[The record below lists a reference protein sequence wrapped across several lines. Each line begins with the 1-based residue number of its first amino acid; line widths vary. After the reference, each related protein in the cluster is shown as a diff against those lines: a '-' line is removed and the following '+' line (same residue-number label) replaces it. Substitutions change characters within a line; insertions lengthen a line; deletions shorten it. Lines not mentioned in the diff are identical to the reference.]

1 MALDIL
7 VVDDEQDIRDLVSG
21 VLEDEGYSTRTAG
34 SSSEALAAL
43 ADRRP
48 SLVLLDVWLQGSKL
62 DGLQLLEEVKRRD
75 PSLPVLMISGHGNLD
90 TAVAAIRQGAVDF
103 IEKPFEAEHLLHLVA
118 RATETDRLRREN
130 ETLKAQIGQETELT
144 GASVAINAVRATLKR
159 VAGTGSRVLITGPAG
174 VGKEVA
180 ARLLHNWSPRAK
192 APFIVVSAARMTP
205 ERVEEELFGVE
216 EGGELARPGLL
227 EQAHGGTLVLDEI
240 ADMPL
245 PAQGKILRVLTDQSF
260 TRVGG
265 QRVVKVD
272 MRVVS
277 STARHLPEEIAAG
290 RFREDLFY
298 RLNVV
303 PVHLPALSERRE
315 DIPELVAHF
324 AARYGAEQRVQTPK
338 ISDDAV
344 AALQAYDWPGNV
356 RQLRNVIERTIILA
370 PSARIGCIEI
380 DMLPPEILNEQAQLS
395 PGEAVKAIMGTP
407 LREARETFEREYLKV
422 QIRRFSGNISRTA
435 TFIGMER
442 SALHRKLK
450 ALGIGDAK
458 GGESE

>member
-7 VVDDEQDIRDLVSG
+7 VVDDERDIRELVSG
-21 VLEDEGYSTRTAG
+21 VLEDEGYSTRGAAN
-34 SSSEALAAL
+34 SSEALEAL
-43 ADRRP
+43 AERRP

-62 DGLQLLEEVKRRD
+62 DGLQLLEEIKRKD

-130 ETLKAQIGQETELT
+130 ETLRAQIGHETELT
-144 GASVAINAVRATLKR
+144 GSSVAINAVRATLKR

-180 ARLLHNWSPRAK
+180 ARLLHNWSPRTR
-192 APFIVVSAARMTP
+192 APFIVVAAARMTP

-216 EGGELARPGLL
+216 EGGELVRPGLL
-227 EQAHGGTLVLDEI
+227 EQAHGGTLFLDEI
-240 ADMPL
+240 ADMPI
-245 PAQGKILRVLTDQSF
+245 PAQAKILRVLTDQSF

-265 QRVVKVD
+265 QRMVKVD

-277 STARHLPEEIAAG
+277 SSAKQLAEEIAAG

-303 PVHLPALSERRE
+303 PVHLPALAERRE

-324 AARYGAEQRVQTPK
+324 AARYAAEQRVATPG
-338 ISDDAV
+338 ISDDAI

-370 PSARIGCIEI
+370 PSERLGSIDI
-380 DMLPPEILNEQAQLS
+380 DMLPPEILNEQAQLN
-395 PGEAVKAIMGTP
+395 PGHAVKAIMGAP
-407 LREARETFEREYLKV
+407 LREARETFEREYLRV

-458 GGESE
+458 NEAEE